1 MGGSLAVIIAAE
13 LIIVAAV
20 AYGLRRRAQP
30 EDALADIGMVTL
42 LAVLLSPIAAY
53 FYFGL
58 PSYPAAWASIPA
70 NNDTLGALILLAL
83 LLAQRLVPSRRS
95 PQAAW
100 D

>member
-1 MGGSLAVIIAAE
+1 MQKLARLGYDMGGSLAVI
-13 LIIVAAV
+13 VV
-20 AYGLRRRAQP
+20 
-30 EDALADIGMVTL
+30 